1 MKFTVGSEIT
11 LTERLRVAIVITR
24 LDLGGAQEV
33 ALETAARL
41 DGARFDV
48 RLLAGPGGLLDGQAA
63 SRLKANYVVVPSLVH
78 PIRPLS
84 DILALFWLWNYFRRE
99 RIQVV
104 HTHSSKA
111 GLLGRVAA
119 WLAGVS
125 RIVHT
130 VHGWSFNDEQS
141 RVLFGAYRALES
153 FLARLTDGI
162 AVVAQSCRDKGL
174 LNGVGRP
181 AQYSLLR
188 AAVDLSTWR
197 ATKRSRTALLKAL
210 HALPRPLA
218 SMPPLIVGC
227 IANCKVQKN
236 PLDFVRVAARVLKRV
251 PQTAFVY
258 VGDGPLRPAAEAL
271 AKELG
276 IASRVR
282 FLGWQRD
289 PHLLAAGFDVFLLT
303 SLYEGLPCVFPQ
315 VLVQGTPVVASAVD
329 GAAEIVRE
337 GVNGFLCQPR
347 DVEAM
352 AERVTALLTDAAL
365 RKRMGTAAKSSV
377 GPEFDFDAMG
387 VRTGNLYLA

>member
-1 MKFTVGSEIT
+1 MSERI
-11 LTERLRVAIVITR
+11 RVAIVITR

-41 DGARFDV
+41 DAARFDV

-63 SRLKANYVVVPSLVH
+63 QRLKAGFVPVPSLVH

-84 DILALFWLWNYFRRE
+84 DLLALFWLWNYFRRE

-119 WLAGVS
+119 WVARVP

-130 VHGWSFNDEQS
+130 VHGWSFNDEQGS
-141 RVLFGAYRALES
+141 ALFKFYVWTERV
-153 FLARLTDGI
+153 LARLTTTL

-181 AQYSLLR
+181 DQYALLR
-188 AAVDLSTWR
+188 AAVDLPAWASV
-197 ATKRSRTALLKAL
+197 KRSRAPLLAALRQGPKAL
-210 HALPRPLA
+210 RRAPK
-218 SMPPLIVGC
+218 LIVGC
-227 IANCKVQKN
+227 IANCKAQKN
-236 PLDFVRVAARVLKRV
+236 PLDFVQVAARVLKRA
-251 PQTAFVY
+251 PDTAFVY

-276 IASRVR
+276 ISARVR
-282 FLGWQRD
+282 FLGWHKD
-289 PHLLAAGFDVFLLT
+289 PRVLAAGFDAFLLT

-315 VLVQGTPVVASAVD
+315 VLIQGTPVVATGVD

-337 GVNGFLCQPR
+337 GVNGYLCQPR
-347 DVEAM
+347 DVEAL
-352 AERVTALLTDAAL
+352 AERVSAILTDAPL
-365 RKRMGTAAKSSV
+365 RKRLSAAAKRSV
-377 GPEFDFDAMG
+377 SAEFNFDAM
-387 VRTGNLYLA
+387 VSRSASLYTA